1 METDRKDK
9 LIIALIIG
17 IVIVLAHNF
26 INSQKKDELVFE
38 NASSSIAEKN
48 ENSKAVNSSNI
59 DKKSESKTSS
69 KKVHISGEI
78 NKPGVYEIKNDYRLE
93 DLVNDAGGLT
103 KNADINKINLALKLE
118 DQMRI
123 IIPNINDKDNEKN
136 NVANQQISPINENN
150 NKKININTADKA
162 QLMNLPNIGEKRA
175 EAIIEYR
182 EKNRFNKIDDIKN
195 VSGIGDKYFEAMKDI
210 IVVD

>member
-17 IVIVLAHNF
+17 IVIVLSHNF
-26 INSQKKDELVFE
+26 ISSQKKDELVFE
-38 NASSSIAEKN
+38 NSSSSIAEKN
-48 ENSKAVNSSNI
+48 ENSKAINSSNI
-59 DKKSESKTSS
+59 DKKSEPKTSS

-78 NKPGVYEIKNDYRLE
+78 NKPGVYKIKDDYRLE

-123 IIPNINDKDNEKN
+123 IIPNINDKDDEKN
-136 NVANQQISPINENN
+136 NITNQQISPINEN

-195 VSGIGDKYFEAMKDI
+195 VSGIGDKFFEAMKDM

>member
-17 IVIVLAHNF
+17 IVIVLSHNF
-26 INSQKKDELVFE
+26 VSSQKSDELVFE
-38 NASSSIAEKN
+38 NASSSLKTDTEDEPI
-48 ENSKAVNSSNI
+48 ENTENNTI
-59 DKKSESKTSS
+59 

-103 KNADINKINLALKLE
+103 KNADVNKINLALKLE

-123 IIPNINDKDNEKN
+123 IIPNINNKEDNEN
-136 NVANQQISPINENN
+136 NITNQLIDPINEND
-150 NKKININTADKA
+150 NKKININTAD
-162 QLMNLPNIGEKRA
+162 QNELMTLPNIGEKRA
-175 EAIIEYR
+175 NAIMEYR
-182 EKNRFNKIDDIKN
+182 QKNKFNKIEDIKN
-195 VSGIGDKYFEAMKDI
+195 VSGIGDKYFDAMKDM
-210 IVVD
+210 IVVN